1 MCQWRVCTTSE
12 TKHNVSKRY
21 LTLTLVLL
29 LHGLGRIVY
38 VAGRYD
44 DAALNV
50 PQVMFVTTLVTT
62 RGCGYE
68 ST

>member
-1 MCQWRVCTTSE
+1 MWRVCTTSE

-21 LTLTLVLL
+21 LTLTLVLF
-29 LHGLGRIVY
+29 HGLGRIVY

-50 PQVMFVTTLVTT
+50 PQVMFVKVAVT
-62 RGCGYE
+62 RLR
-68 ST
+68 S